1 MVAHIQRAD
10 NLPMRLVRV
19 TSDGNMNA
27 IDFVTALCQTDRKK
41 SADTLKTL
49 VKSGRF
55 SKLDLIRTDNKN
67 MCGIDWELDE
77 GGQVMGNPAETIA
90 SGTTHGVQGDPKTF
104 SLSCACGL
112 NWFSGQG
119 TAAATSDAA
128 EVAATAAGDPIK
140 GNKKM
145 SSSIAPLLDL

>member
-67 MCGIDWELDE
+67 MCG
-77 GGQVMGNPAETIA
+77 VSTGNWMR
-90 SGTTHGVQGDPKTF
+90 GVKLWVTQLK
-104 SLSCACGL
+104 
-112 NWFSGQG
+112 Q
-119 TAAATSDAA
+119 
-128 EVAATAAGDPIK
+128 
-140 GNKKM
+140 
-145 SSSIAPLLDL
+145 